1 MKRFLERLNIDFG
14 KFNLTD
20 EDFKIDSDIHGIG
33 HVYRVMFNTLLLGN
47 QLDDVKNTKN
57 SFYAAFIHDLSRRHD
72 GHCELHGGF
81 SVDENFDK
89 YKHLFVDGNFDDIK
103 MACIRHSLSN
113 ELPKEHK
120 SYKSTA
126 ILKDADA
133 LDRVRLSEL
142 DIKFLR
148 FKESHDLIKISEDL
162 FFNYKNY
169 DSFED
174 FLYNNLD

>member
-103 MACIRHSLSN
+103 MASICEPPLTTISQPTFEIGQMAMDLLLNILNKGIIKNRNYIL
-113 ELPKEHK
+113 EHK
-120 SYKSTA
+120 LIIRESCGYKEVKLPTKS
-126 ILKDADA
+126 
-133 LDRVRLSEL
+133 
-142 DIKFLR
+142 
-148 FKESHDLIKISEDL
+148 
-162 FFNYKNY
+162 
-169 DSFED
+169 
-174 FLYNNLD
+174 